1 MLAATAL
8 HFVALGRQSLWHDE
22 FFSVYWAGDGD
33 HFTLTHLLD
42 ETNPPLYYVLLRW
55 WIGLFGNSARAIRFL
70 SAIFSALTVPVV
82 YRLGRTM
89 FGRQAGVLAVLLSTI
104 SYWGLFYAQE
114 ARGYALLYLAF
125 ALALLCMHGIVA
137 ELKLGV
143 RSRKSVLAAYGLGFV
158 LAACACA
165 WTHYASIVVLAA
177 LGLTVALIWWRPFAF
192 DRRFLICFAII
203 GACAAILLAPT
214 VFLAGAESHDAN
226 LSWIGRPTIRETT
239 LTLLGT
245 PEVTEWVGD
254 FQSFRRY
261 SQAAA
266 LILWVPLLIYGA
278 WRYRKGARFWLVYAF
293 PVISFGV
300 LLAVSFVSPVLL
312 NRTAM
317 LAFVPL
323 CLGIAGALTAV
334 RFAPLRW
341 LLIGIVLLANVGSA
355 AGYFVYGINEPWR
368 ARIPEITAGLS
379 DNAVVILGSDT
390 PATAFLYYGR
400 KDVVPLLRRYP
411 ANITSSDKLDAEVT
425 GIKPIT
431 DAEIT
436 AAIRAG
442 KQILFISRSCDVP
455 GVIATSSVFFR
466 PQPCAVPDRR

>member
-22 FFSVYWAGDGD
+22 FFSVYWASDGN
-33 HFTLTHLLD
+33 HFALTHLFD
-42 ETNPPLYYVLLRW
+42 ETNPPLYYLLLHW
-55 WIGLFGNSARAIRFL
+55 WIGLFGDSAAAIRLL
-70 SAIFSALTVPVV
+70 SALFSALTVPVV
-82 YRLGRTM
+82 YLLGRNM
-89 FGRQAGVLAVLLSTI
+89 FGKQAGVLAVLLSTV

-114 ARGYALLYLAF
+114 ARGYSLLYLAF
-125 ALALLCMHGIVA
+125 ALGLLCLHSILA
-137 ELKLGV
+137 ELQRGNQ
-143 RSRKSVLAAYGLGFV
+143 SRNSVLAAHGVGFV
-158 LAACACA
+158 LAACVCA
-165 WTHYASIVVLAA
+165 WTHYV
-177 LGLTVALIWWRPFAF
+177 GLTVALMWWRPFAF
-192 DRRFLICFAII
+192 ERRFLICFAMI
-203 GACAAILLAPT
+203 GACAAVLLAPT

-226 LSWIGRPTIRETT
+226 LSWIGRPTFRETT

-261 SQAAA
+261 SLATA
-266 LILWVPLLIYGA
+266 LILWVPLLLYGA
-278 WRYRKGARFWLVYAF
+278 WRYRKSAWFWLVYGF

-312 NRTAM
+312 NRTAI

-341 LLIGIVLLANVGSA
+341 LLIGIVLLANIGSA
-355 AGYFVYGINEPWR
+355 GGYFVYGVNEQWR
-368 ARIPEITAGLS
+368 TRIPAITAGLS
-379 DNAVVILGSDT
+379 DNAVIILGSDT

-400 KDVVPLLRRYP
+400 KDLVPLLRRYP

-431 DAEIT
+431 DAEVA

-442 KQILFISRSCDVP
+442 RQILFVSRSCDVP
-455 GVIATSSVFFR
+455 PVIATSSVFFR
-466 PQPCAVPDRR
+466 PQPCAVPDRH

>member
-22 FFSVYWAGDGD
+22 FFSVYWASDGN

-42 ETNPPLYYVLLRW
+42 ETNPPLYYLLLRW
-55 WIGLFGNSARAIRFL
+55 WIGLFGDSATAIRLL
-70 SAIFSALTVPVV
+70 SAVFSALTVPVV
-82 YRLGRTM
+82 YLLGRNM

-104 SYWGLFYAQE
+104 SYWSLFYAQE

-125 ALALLCMHGIVA
+125 ALGLLCLNGIVT
-137 ELKLGV
+137 ELKRGD

-158 LAACACA
+158 LAAVACA
-165 WTHYASIVVLAA
+165 WTHYVSIVVLAA

-203 GACAAILLAPT
+203 GACAAVLLAPT
-214 VFLAGAESHDAN
+214 AFLAGAESHDAN

-266 LILWVPLLIYGA
+266 LILWVPLLLYGA

-293 PVISFGV
+293 PVISFGG

-323 CLGIAGALTAV
+323 CLGIAAALTAV
-334 RFAPLRW
+334 KFAPLRW

-355 AGYFVYGINEPWR
+355 AGYFVYGVNEPWR
-368 ARIPEITAGLS
+368 TRIPAITAGLS

-431 DAEIT
+431 DAEII

-442 KQILFISRSCDVP
+442 RQILFLSRSCDVP
-455 GVIATSSVFFR
+455 PVIATSSVFFR
-466 PQPCAVPDRR
+466 PQGCAVPDRH